1 MAKPL
6 ILWVDDEIEY
16 LKPHIMFLDSRG
28 YEVITA
34 SNGHDALD
42 ICKER
47 PEIELVILDE
57 SMPGMTG
64 LEVMESLNKFRPNLK
79 TIMVTKNESDEV
91 MKSAFGKDTQAYLL
105 KPVVSQQ
112 VYASVAGLLNKK
124 AFVQQDTNIGYTKE
138 HQQILSDI
146 YEDPNHEQ
154 WVEIYKKFISWELK
168 MFQNDNQV
176 FMDNLINQKATANQA
191 FSKYIAQNYEAWLR
205 DGTGPLLS
213 HHLLKKKVFPHLVNQ
228 DRPTVFL
235 LMDNLRLDH
244 WMAIE
249 PVIGEVFKE
258 EESDSFFSILPTTTQ
273 FSRNAIFSGL
283 LPAEIEK
290 KYKDKWKNDT
300 EEGGKN
306 DFEAFFLEEQLKRHI
321 RQPIKME
328 YFKVTNAE
336 AANSLEQKMVNMVQK
351 DFVVIVYN
359 FIDMLS
365 HAGTE
370 MDFVKQLANNDQ
382 SYRELVKNWFV
393 NSPLWKSLKRIAEKD
408 IQLIISTDHGTIK
421 VKTPTSIKAE
431 KDTTNNLR
439 YKSGKN
445 LSFEPKDVF
454 AIKNP
459 SSVGLPSLNLSSSYV
474 FALEDKFFLYPN
486 NFNRIK
492 QLYSDTYQH
501 GGISMEEMIC
511 PFARFVPK

>member
-6 ILWVDDEIEY
+6 ILWVDDEIEF

-28 YEVITA
+28 YDVITA

-47 PEIELVILDE
+47 PDIELVILDE

-64 LEVMESLNKFRPNLK
+64 LEVMEALNKLRPNLK
-79 TIMVTKNESDEV
+79 TIMVTKNESDDV
-91 MKSAFGKDTQAYLL
+91 MKSAFGKDTHAYLL

-124 AFVQQDTNIGYTKE
+124 AFVQQDTNKGYTKN
-138 HQQILSDI
+138 HQQILSEIYDDPDHEKWVDI
-146 YEDPNHEQ
+146 YRN
-154 WVEIYKKFISWELK
+154 FINWEMK
-168 MFQNDNQV
+168 MFQSDNQV
-176 FMDNLINQKATANQA
+176 MMDNLIDQKATANQA
-191 FSKYIAQNYEAWLR
+191 FSKYIVQNYEEWVK
-205 DGTGPLLS
+205 DGNGPLLS
-213 HHLLKKKVFPHLVNQ
+213 HDLMRKKVFPQLLKQ
-228 DRPTVFL
+228 GRPTVFL

-249 PVIGEVFKE
+249 PIINEVFKQ
-258 EESDSFFSILPTTTQ
+258 EESHYFYSILPTTTQ
-273 FSRNAIFSGL
+273 FSRNAIFSGM
-283 LPAEIEK
+283 LPADIQK
-290 KYKDKWKNDT
+290 KYGDKWKNDT

-306 DFEAFFLEEQLKRHI
+306 DFEAFFLEEQIKRHV

-328 YFKVTNAE
+328 YHKVTNAE

-351 DFVVIVYN
+351 DFVVVVYN

-370 MDFVKQLANNDQ
+370 IDFVKQLANNDQ
-382 SYRELVKNWFV
+382 SYRELVKNWFI
-393 NSPLWKSLKRIAEKD
+393 NSPLWKSLKRSAEKD

-421 VKTPTSIKAE
+421 VKTPSAVKAE
-431 KDTTNNLR
+431 RDTTNNLR

-445 LSFEPKDVF
+445 LSFESKDVF
-454 AIKNP
+454 AIRKP
-459 SSVGLPSLNLSSSYV
+459 SSVGLPSPNISSSYV

-486 NFNRIK
+486 NYNKIK
-492 QLYSDTYQH
+492 QLYSETYQH
-501 GGISMEEMIC
+501 GGVSMEEMIC

>member
-1 MAKPL
+1 
-6 ILWVDDEIEY
+6 
-16 LKPHIMFLDSRG
+16 
-28 YEVITA
+28 
-34 SNGHDALD
+34 
-42 ICKER
+42 
-47 PEIELVILDE
+47 
-57 SMPGMTG
+57 
-64 LEVMESLNKFRPNLK
+64 
-79 TIMVTKNESDEV
+79 
-91 MKSAFGKDTQAYLL
+91 
-105 KPVVSQQ
+105 
-112 VYASVAGLLNKK
+112 
-124 AFVQQDTNIGYTKE
+124 
-138 HQQILSDI
+138 
-146 YEDPNHEQ
+146 
-154 WVEIYKKFISWELK
+154 
-168 MFQNDNQV
+168 
-176 FMDNLINQKATANQA
+176 
-191 FSKYIAQNYEAWLR
+191 
-205 DGTGPLLS
+205 
-213 HHLLKKKVFPHLVNQ
+213 
-228 DRPTVFL
+228 
-235 LMDNLRLDH
+235 
-244 WMAIE
+244 
-249 PVIGEVFKE
+249 
-258 EESDSFFSILPTTTQ
+258 
-273 FSRNAIFSGL
+273 
-283 LPAEIEK
+283 
-290 KYKDKWKNDT
+290 
-300 EEGGKN
+300 
-306 DFEAFFLEEQLKRHI
+306 
-321 RQPIKME
+321 ME

-421 VKTPTSIKAE
+421 VKTPSSIKAE

-454 AIKNP
+454 SIKNP

-501 GGISMEEMIC
+501 GGVSMEEMIC

>member
-1 MAKPL
+1 
-6 ILWVDDEIEY
+6 
-16 LKPHIMFLDSRG
+16 
-28 YEVITA
+28 
-34 SNGHDALD
+34 
-42 ICKER
+42 
-47 PEIELVILDE
+47 
-57 SMPGMTG
+57 
-64 LEVMESLNKFRPNLK
+64 
-79 TIMVTKNESDEV
+79 

-138 HQQILSDI
+138 HQQILSEI

-191 FSKYIAQNYEAWLR
+191 FSKYIAQNYEAWLK
-205 DGTGPLLS
+205 DDSGPLLS

-249 PVIGEVFKE
+249 PIISEVFRE
-258 EESDSFFSILPTTTQ
+258 EESDSFYSILPTTTQ

-283 LPAEIEK
+283 LPADIEK
-290 KYKDKWKNDT
+290 KYKDKWRNDT

-421 VKTPTSIKAE
+421 VKTPSSIKAE

-454 AIKNP
+454 SIKNP

-501 GGISMEEMIC
+501 GGVSMEEMIC